1 MSKRAK
7 VCGPPGFPPLY
18 GLGTRRELITVSV
31 LREMWWG
38 SNWWPL
44 AFLLWWGL
52 GLVLAEVLSRAY

>member
-1 MSKRAK
+1 M
-7 VCGPPGFPPLY
+7 CGPSGFTPLY

-38 SNWWPL
+38 SNWWPR